1 MKNLHWLKGTVAIRD
16 IAYHL
21 IKGFHDGNMSAT
33 YRLYKEYGFLA
44 LIPLK
49 QIHCICFPI
58 SLNLFFK
65 FTEFILLFLNF
76 SIPLHRQKIR

>member
-1 MKNLHWLKGTVAIRD
+1 MIVNCQLRMKNLHWLKGTVAIRD

-49 QIHCICFPI
+49 AN
-58 SLNLFFK
+58 SLCLITK
-65 FTEFILLFLNF
+65 FTEFVFQIY
-76 SIPLHRQKIR
+76 